1 MKELYNPKRR
11 KEKAEMQELGLKSKK
26 AYRKWQKAARRMEKW
41 QKVISEVYLKM
52 TRSENSIGAK
62 TITKES

>member
-26 AYRKWQKAARRMEKW
+26 AYRKWQKAARRVENLQKTMAERERMNEK
-41 QKVISEVYLKM
+41 S
-52 TRSENSIGAK
+52 G
-62 TITKES
+62 